1 MELKEFD
8 LQVVKIK
15 ENSVYV
21 EYTSPNKLHKEDVDI
36 LPHPDL
42 IKEVGKLTPILN
54 KVFENNRM
62 KATGISVKKLNEDR
76 LVTITGVISF
86 ASGKKKGISS
96 EGFQPSGYYDFEDE
110 LFEITDNIILE
121 TYAFLF
127 GEKTGD
133 KQGELFDK
141 KADKEKEKK
150 PKGKAAVIKEEEEP
164 I

>member
-1 MELKEFD
+1 MNLNEFD

-76 LVTITGVISF
+76 LVTITGVITF

-96 EGFQPSGYYDFEDE
+96 EGFQASGYYDFEDK
-110 LFEITDNIILE
+110 LFEVTDNIILE

-127 GEKTGD
+127 DEKTGD
-133 KQGELFDK
+133 KQGKLFDP
-141 KADKEKEKK
+141 ADKPKDKK
-150 PKGKAAVIKEEEEP
+150 SKGKAAAIKEEDDP

>member
-1 MELKEFD
+1 MTFNEFN
-8 LQVVKIK
+8 LHVVKIK

-21 EYTSPNKLHKEDVDI
+21 EYTSPNKLHKEDVDL

-42 IKEVGKLTPILN
+42 VNEVGLLTPILN
-54 KVFENNRM
+54 GVFENNRM
-62 KATGISVKKLNEDR
+62 KATGISIRDLNEER

-96 EGFQPSGYYDFEDE
+96 EGFQQTGYYDFEDN
-110 LFEITDNIILE
+110 LFDITDNIILE

-127 GEKTGD
+127 EGKIGN
-133 KQGELFDK
+133 KQGDLF
-141 KADKEKEKK
+141 EKDDDEE
-150 PKGKAAVIKEEEEP
+150 PENTEPESSEPVNKEEDP

>member
-1 MELKEFD
+1 MEFTEFD

-42 IKEVGKLTPILN
+42 VNEVGKLSPILN
-54 KVFENNRM
+54 TVFDNTRM
-62 KATGISVKKLNEDR
+62 RATGVSIKKLNEER
-76 LVTITGVISF
+76 LVTITGIISF

-96 EGFQPSGYYDFEDE
+96 EGFQPSGYYDFEDD
-110 LFEITDNIILE
+110 LFEIANNIIVE

-127 GEKTGD
+127 EGKVGN
-133 KQGELFDK
+133 KQGDLFDK
-141 KADKEKEKK
+141 TDKPE
-150 PKGKAAVIKEEEEP
+150 GKDAAVKEEEP